1 MKTKKQKTINLLI
14 ISVIL
19 SMVGI
24 LWGVYI
30 NRMIV
35 FFGFINLLCFAL
47 ILGLLT
53 RINDKLNIIE
63 VKNDKEK
70 R

>member
-1 MKTKKQKTINLLI
+1 MTTKKQKTINLLI